1 MNGRTALGLD
11 SERDAIL
18 LTPESEPNANFPLL
32 VFLHGAGQS
41 AEEMFDDYLG
51 TAPQDAGVAVL
62 APNSRAHTWDA
73 IRGSFGPDVKFLN
86 SALELVFERLPIDV
100 KRVVIGGF
108 SDGASYAI
116 SLGLMNG
123 DLFKGVMACS
133 PGFVIEGPT
142 VGKPRFFISH
152 GKRDRILP
160 IEQCGRRIAADLK
173 RQAYEVTVKEF
184 DGRHEIPADVMSE
197 GFRWL
202 RSL

>member
-11 SERDAIL
+11 SARDAIL
-18 LTPESEPNANFPLL
+18 LTPKSEPNANFPLL

-41 AEEMFDDYLG
+41 AEEMLDDYLG
-51 TAPQDAGVAVL
+51 TAPEEAGVAVL
-62 APNSRAHTWDA
+62 APNSRDSSWDA

-86 SALELVFERLPIDV
+86 RALEVVFEKLPVDP
-100 KRVVIGGF
+100 KRIVIGGF
-108 SDGASYAI
+108 SDGATYAI

-133 PGFVIEGPT
+133 PGFVIEGSP

-160 IEQCGRRIAADLK
+160 IDRCGRRIAADLK
-173 RQAYEVTVKEF
+173 AQRYDVTFKEF
-184 DGRHEIPADVMSE
+184 DGRHEIPADVLGE

-202 RSL
+202 GSL